1 MTKRR
6 NDKLIQWNIQEIA
19 GKKDKL
25 LHSIEKGS
33 PSIIVIK
40 ETMLNQDHKFSI
52 SNYNII
58 NKQDTFNR
66 RAHGGV
72 SLLIHESIPLLDEI
86 QLITDIQA
94 VAVEVY
100 FHGKVTVCSNYS
112 SRSHTLSEEKLSRL
126 FLQLPPP
133 VILMGDFN
141 AYNELWGN
149 STTDCRGHTVAKFT
163 H

>member
-1 MTKRR
+1 MK
-6 NDKLIQWNIQEIA
+6 NE
-19 GKKDKL
+19 L
-25 LHSIEKGS
+25 LHLIEKES
-33 PSIIVIK
+33 PSIIAIQ
-40 ETMLNQDHKFSI
+40 ETMLKQDHEFSI

-58 NKQDTFNR
+58 NKQGTFNR
-66 RAHGGV
+66 RAHGDV
-72 SLLIHESIPLLDEI
+72 SLLIHENIPLLDEI
-86 QLITDIQA
+86 QLIPDIQA

-100 FHGKVTVCSNYS
+100 LHRKVTVCSIYS
-112 SRSHTLSEEKLSRL
+112 SRSLTISEEKRTQL